1 MPFLGEKSQNRVFIG
16 MWHASGAYAWLKFLL
31 LCHWCRVGW
40 NCMISMHSFQRWI
53 SFPWAREQLSERANK
68 WVHRCARPMRS
79 KQMSERCERAD
90 EQMAQYSTCQFH
102 SHYTQCMMLLGATNK
117 GKVRRGT
124 HGQRLNWKMV
134 LNAIV
139 RWVRP
144 LRVWNSF
151 FS

>member
-1 MPFLGEKSQNRVFIG
+1 MS
-16 MWHASGAYAWLKFLL
+16 ASVCATNAEQA
-31 LCHWCRVGW
+31 
-40 NCMISMHSFQRWI
+40 NE
-53 SFPWAREQLSERANK
+53 WAVWAN
-68 WVHRCARPMRS
+68 
-79 KQMSERCERAD
+79 ERAD
-90 EQMAQYSTCQFH
+90 EQMAQYSACQFH

-144 LRVWNSF
+144 LRVWNF
-151 FS
+151 FCHRSDISYSAYWVHLCVRLCVCAIMCVFVYGHVCIPPCICVRHSSSTHFESQSRCMMQNAAALLT